1 MEVET
6 TALGEIAA
14 EVVIAPPREQMG
26 DVYEVPEEDV
36 EVIWDGVIESE
47 EEDDES
53 EEEEDDDE

>member
-1 MEVET
+1 MCREVHRDC
-6 TALGEIAA
+6 A
-14 EVVIAPPREQMG
+14 PREEMG

-53 EEEEDDDE
+53 EEDDDER